1 MLFLKNKSKW
11 SDFFSLTEITL
22 VAVKKKKKKL
32 IVESRAAAIIKGRY
46 AVCLD
51 EESGAYVES
60 GTMETR
66 ELLVKC

>member
-1 MLFLKNKSKW
+1 MIR
-11 SDFFSLTEITL
+11 FFFTYRDYSGCS
-22 VAVKKKKKKL
+22 KKKKKKL

-60 GTMETR
+60 GTTETR
-66 ELLVKC
+66 ELVVKC